1 MEYAIAVIDIGMTNK
16 KVAVYDGD
24 LKQVHSVYR
33 NFPPKT
39 EDGLQTHDLE
49 AMEEW
54 FLEELAEAAKAYP
67 VKAIAVTTHGAT
79 MVFTGKDGKPVL
91 PCVYYTYEPGDAF
104 HDEFY
109 ARFGAPEKLQAVT
122 GTPYLKAMINSAK
135 GVYFTLNRYPERFKN
150 AVHLHTYPQYWGSRL
165 TGKTGIEGTY
175 MGCHSYLWDQQKS
188 RLSSVAEELGV
199 AGLLPGRLNNS
210 WDIMGTITEET
221 AARTGLGR
229 DTIVTLGIHD
239 SNSSLLPHFAKKGET
254 GFLLNSTGTWCVTMN
269 PVREYGFAPEE
280 LGKVVFFNISA
291 FGKPVKTAIF
301 LGGQEFDIW
310 SKILMK
316 IHGRNDFP
324 PYNEE
329 LYRAVLAEKKIF
341 LLPEITPGTGQ
352 FPASQAGVVEDGK
365 KYPFADLSA
374 DPAPPCFGSY
384 EKAFAVLRI
393 SLVMQSLTAFER
405 AGLRD
410 GFEIY
415 TEGGFRQNEAYNA
428 LVSAALPGNRV
439 FLTDIAEA
447 TALGAAMTAKMAL
460 TGKGLS
466 DLAEDF
472 DVEYREVPKAALPEL
487 GAYRNQWLKFA

>member
-1 MEYAIAVIDIGMTNK
+1 
-16 KVAVYDGD
+16 
-24 LKQVHSVYR
+24 
-33 NFPPKT
+33 
-39 EDGLQTHDLE
+39 
-49 AMEEW
+49 
-54 FLEELAEAAKAYP
+54 
-67 VKAIAVTTHGAT
+67 
-79 MVFTGKDGKPVL
+79 
-91 PCVYYTYEPGDAF
+91 
-104 HDEFY
+104 
-109 ARFGAPEKLQAVT
+109 
-122 GTPYLKAMINSAK
+122 
-135 GVYFTLNRYPERFKN
+135 
-150 AVHLHTYPQYWGSRL
+150 
-165 TGKTGIEGTY
+165 
-175 MGCHSYLWDQQKS
+175 
-188 RLSSVAEELGV
+188 
-199 AGLLPGRLNNS
+199 
-210 WDIMGTITEET
+210 
-221 AARTGLGR
+221 
-229 DTIVTLGIHD
+229 
-239 SNSSLLPHFAKKGET
+239 
-254 GFLLNSTGTWCVTMN
+254 MN

-324 PYNEE
+324 PYDAE
-329 LYRAVLAEKKIF
+329 LYRTVLAEKKIF

-352 FPASQAGVVEDGK
+352 FPESQAGVVEDGK

-374 DPAPPCFGSY
+374 DPASAPPCFGNY
-384 EKAFAVLRI
+384 EKTFAALRI

-428 LVSAALPGNRV
+428 LVSAALPGNRI

-487 GAYRNQWLKFA
+487 NAYRDQWLKFA